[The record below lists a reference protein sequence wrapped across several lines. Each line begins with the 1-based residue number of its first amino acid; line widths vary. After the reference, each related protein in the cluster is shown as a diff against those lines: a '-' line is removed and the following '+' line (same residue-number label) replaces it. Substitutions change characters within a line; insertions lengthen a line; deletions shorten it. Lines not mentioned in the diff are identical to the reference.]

1 MTEEEFLAGCNRFAI
16 DNPVPTITAR
26 LAWYGNEDNS
36 TKQVLE
42 QFERRI
48 NDREIFDREFFT
60 GVKPG

>member
-1 MTEEEFLAGCNRFAI
+1 MLYMYFCGANQNTVSEDEFLAGCNRFAI

-42 QFERRI
+42 QFEKRI
-48 NDREIFDREFFT
+48 ND
-60 GVKPG
+60 